1 MIRARRGISARA
13 ATISLVAVLALQLAI
28 PAAASEHNDERSDRA
43 ALEELFAATGG
54 DNWSRNDLWGSGAPL
69 SRWHGVTTDS
79 DGRVVR
85 LELPSNG
92 LSGELP
98 EAIGQLAHLQR
109 LDLGDNGIHG
119 EIPRAIGE
127 LTSLRELDLQN
138 NRLYRQIPAEIGEL
152 TNLTLLDVKHNA
164 LWGRNPAE
172 LWELDNLRVLDMRG
186 NRMSGPLPSEL
197 GEMSQLSH
205 LVISDNLFWGEIPA
219 EIGQLDNL
227 QWLDVS
233 RNSFS
238 GEIPAEIGDLAS
250 LTWLDASDN
259 SLAGEMPAEMGNLSR
274 LVTLDLRA
282 NQLTGPIPEELGDL
296 GDLEYLVISENQLSG
311 EIPAE
316 IGQLAELRHLRLDH
330 NGLSGALPP
339 ELGDLVDLR
348 YLRLEANQLT
358 GEIPAEVGQLA
369 RLKELR
375 LERNRLTGDIPSR
388 IGELGQLQVLNLSDN
403 QLSGTIPAALAN
415 AERLAEL
422 RLDRNLLTGRI
433 PSAIGALTKLK
444 RLDLSDNVLYGQ
456 IPYALWDLTELRE
469 LRLNDNEL
477 SGPLKT
483 AVANLTQLTELDLSN
498 NLFSGQIPVTVGHL
512 AKLRSLRVA
521 NNELSGSIPSSIGRL
536 GQLRSLDLSRN
547 SLTGTLPGALA
558 RLKQLQQLV
567 VHDNQL
573 SGEIPAELSGLD
585 ELRNLD
591 LSRNALIGHIPPELG
606 GMDSLERISLSFNEL
621 DGPIPTEFGDL
632 ANLRILFL
640 RYNELSGEIPPE
652 LGNLSSLTRLNL
664 WHNELTG
671 PIPAELGNL
680 VHLARLDLDDNQ
692 LSGEIPAEIGNLVEL
707 TEVWLRGNE
716 LTGPIPAELGN
727 LTKLRRLY
735 LDGNELTGAIPAEFG
750 NLSSLRR
757 LWLQG
762 NQLTGPIPAGLA
774 ALADLEQ
781 IMLGGTNTLSGCI
794 PADWRYAEFLA
805 DDLDS
810 LGLSFCPSEQDLA
823 TQRIVDVLR
832 RNAAEFSYEIGT
844 HGGALTLA
852 TISEPLT
859 FNLALSNDAGS
870 SNVLGYLFEG
880 LTETSWLNDAVE
892 PELAESWE
900 SSDDGLRWVFHLRDD
915 VRWNDGTP
923 FTAHDVDFTFNQ
935 VIYNDDF
942 NASSRATF
950 EFRYLNDA
958 GEWETSKMTVAALDD
973 HTVEFVL
980 PQPFAPFLRSMG
992 TSIYPKHIFEGPI
1005 EAGTFTE
1012 FWNIDTDPTEIVGT
1026 GPFTIGEYTPEERV
1040 VFKRNPHYWQTDADG
1055 QQLPYLD
1062 QVVHM
1067 VVPDLESEL
1076 ALFRDGT
1083 ADFHGVLGEEYALLE
1098 PLQGDE
1104 NFALHRRGPGFGTTF
1119 LTFNQNPGSND
1130 AGESFVDP
1138 AKLRWFS
1145 NVNFRQAVAHT
1156 LDKAAMIDG
1165 IQHGLG
1171 YEQWSSVS
1179 PAAGDFHNPDVR
1191 RYPYDIDRAND
1202 LLDDLGWIDTDGDG
1216 IREDDVGNPIS
1227 FTLVTN
1233 TGNAVRQAATEII
1246 RDGMAEAGLDVTYE
1260 AIEFRDLVS
1269 QLTATYDWE
1278 AMVIGFTGG
1287 PDPYSGIGLWHSSQ
1301 SLHLWH
1307 PFQDEPATD
1316 WEAEID
1322 RLYIE
1327 ASQELDHEKRVR
1339 LYREAQAI
1347 AAANVPLIYTTLGE
1361 RLGAVRNVFGN
1372 TTPTLYGYW
1381 DIRYLYRTD
1390 R

>member
-1 MIRARRGISARA
+1 M
-13 ATISLVAVLALQLAI
+13 ALQLAV
-28 PAAASEHNDERSDRA
+28 PAAASEHSDERSDRA
-43 ALEELFAATGG
+43 ALEELFASTGG
-54 DNWSRNDLWGSGAPL
+54 DNWRRNDLWGSAAPL
-69 SRWHGVTTDS
+69 GRWHGVTTDS

-85 LELPSNG
+85 LELQSNG

-98 EAIGQLAHLQR
+98 EAIGRLTRLQR

-127 LTSLRELDLQN
+127 LTDLRELDLQN

-152 TNLTLLDVKHNA
+152 ANLTVLDVKHNA

-172 LWELDNLRVLDMRG
+172 LWELDNLRFLDMRG

-197 GEMSQLSH
+197 GDMTQLSH

-219 EIGQLDNL
+219 EIGRLGNL
-227 QWLDVS
+227 AWLDVS
-233 RNSFS
+233 RNSLS
-238 GEIPAEIGDLAS
+238 GELPAEIGDLAG
-250 LTWLDASDN
+250 LTWLDASN
-259 SLAGEMPAEMGNLSR
+259 N
-274 LVTLDLRA
+274 T
-282 NQLTGPIPEELGDL
+282 
-296 GDLEYLVISENQLSG
+296 LSG

-316 IGQLAELRHLRLDH
+316 MGNLGKLITLDLSANQLTGSIPAALGGLGELEYLVVSENRLSGELPAEIGRLAELRHLRLGH

-339 ELGDLVDLR
+339 ELGDLGELR
-348 YLRLEANQLT
+348 YLRLEANQLA

-375 LERNRLTGDIPSR
+375 LERNRLTGDIPR
-388 IGELGQLQVLNLSDN
+388 QIGELGQLQVVNLGDN
-403 QLSGTIPAALAN
+403 QLSGTIPGALAD
-415 AERLAEL
+415 AARVTDL

-433 PSAIGALTKLK
+433 PSALGALTKLK
-444 RLDLSDNVLYGQ
+444 HLDLSDNVLYGQ

-477 SGPLKT
+477 SGPLKA
-483 AVANLTQLTELDLSN
+483 AVANLTQLAELDLSN
-498 NLFSGQIPVTVGHL
+498 NRLSGEIPVTVTRL
-512 AKLRSLRVA
+512 AKLRDLRMA
-521 NNELSGSIPSSIGRL
+521 NNLLSGSIPTSVGKL
-536 GQLRSLDLSRN
+536 DQLRSLDLSRN
-547 SLTGTLPGALA
+547 SLTGKLPAGVARLA
-558 RLKQLQQLV
+558 RLEQLV

-573 SGEIPAELSGLD
+573 SGKIPAELADLD
-585 ELRNLD
+585 RLINLD
-591 LSRNALIGHIPPELG
+591 LSRNALTGHIPPELG
-606 GMDSLERISLSFNEL
+606 DLASLERISFSFNEL
-621 DGPIPTEFGDL
+621 DGPIPAEFGNL

-652 LGNLSSLTRLNL
+652 LGSLSSLTRLNL

-671 PIPAELGNL
+671 PIPDELGNL
-680 VHLARLDLDDNQ
+680 VNLARLDLDDNQ
-692 LSGEIPAEIGNLVEL
+692 LSGELPAGLGNLVEL

-716 LTGPIPAELGN
+716 LTGEIPAELGN

-735 LDGNELTGAIPAEFG
+735 LDGNQLSGAIPAEFG
-750 NLSSLRR
+750 NLASLRR

-762 NQLTGPIPAGLA
+762 NQLSGPIPAGLA

-794 PADWRYAEFLA
+794 PAEWRYAEFLA
-805 DDLDS
+805 DDLDN

-823 TQRIVDVLR
+823 TQGIVDELR
-832 RNAAEFSYEIGT
+832 RNAADFSYEIGT

-852 TISEPLT
+852 TVSEPLT
-859 FNLALSNDAGS
+859 FNLALSNDSGS

-880 LTETSWLNDAVE
+880 LTETSWLDDEIE

-900 SSDDGLRWVFHLRDD
+900 SSDDGLRWVFRLRDD
-915 VRWNDGTP
+915 VRWHDGTP

-935 VIYNDDF
+935 VVYNDDF
-942 NASSRATF
+942 NASSRGTF
-950 EFRYLNDA
+950 EFRYLNDD

-992 TSIYPKHIFEGPI
+992 TSIYPKHLFEGPI

-1026 GPFTIGEYTPEERV
+1026 GPFTIGEYTPEERIV
-1040 VFKRNPHYWQTDADG
+1040 LKRNPHYWQTDADG

-1062 QVVHM
+1062 EVVRI
-1067 VVPDLESEL
+1067 VVPDQASEL

-1083 ADFHGVLGEEYALLE
+1083 ADFHGVLGEEHALLE
-1098 PLQGDE
+1098 PLQEDE

-1119 LTFNQNPGSND
+1119 LIFNQNPGSND
-1130 AGESFVDP
+1130 AGEPFVDP
-1138 AKLRWFS
+1138 AKLHWFG
-1145 NVNFRQAVAHT
+1145 NVNFRQAVAHM

-1216 IREDDVGNPIS
+1216 IREDDLGNPIS

-1233 TGNAVRQAATEII
+1233 ESNAVRQAATEVI
-1246 RDGMAEAGLDVTYE
+1246 RDGMAAAGLDVTYE

-1269 QLTATYDWE
+1269 QLTTTYDWE

-1301 SLHLWH
+1301 ALHLWH
-1307 PFQDEPATD
+1307 PFQDEPATA

-1372 TTPTLYGYW
+1372 TTPTLHGYW